1 MASRQEEKERRRRE
15 REEAEAKANA
25 SSARTKRLQIIG
37 GVIVGLVVVAVVVV
51 LLVSGG
57 GGDDKDMSA
66 ATGSASADA
75 STEVKL
81 PPRKIENLEEA
92 AKAAGCTLKTYPIE
106 GATHV
111 TTTVKYKTN
120 PPTSGDHNPTPAEDG
135 IYDPGNTPA
144 KEHYVHSLEHGRIQ
158 FQYAPG
164 SPQKTIDTL
173 VALYNEPVN
182 GSPGYHAQ
190 VFQNNTNMPSK
201 VAAVAW
207 GQLLT
212 CDELN
217 DAAIDAFRDFRER
230 YTDKGPEFIP

>member
-15 REEAEAKANA
+15 REQAEAQANA
-25 SSARTKRLQIIG
+25 SASRTKRLQIIG
-37 GVIVGLVVVAVVVV
+37 GVIVGVVVVAVVVV

-57 GGDDKDMSA
+57 GGDDKSTNA
-66 ATGSASADA
+66 ATGNASSDG
-75 STEVKL
+75 STEVTL
-81 PPRKIENLEEA
+81 PARKIENLEEA
-92 AKAAGCTLKTYPIE
+92 ARAAGCTLKTYPIE
-106 GATHV
+106 GSTHV

-120 PPTSGDHNPTPAEDG
+120 PPTSGNHNPTPAEDG
-135 IYDPGNTPA
+135 IYDPGNEPV
-144 KEHYVHSLEHGRIQ
+144 KENYVHSLEHGRIQ
-158 FQYAPG
+158 FQYAKG

-190 VFQNNTNMPSK
+190 VFENNTNMPAK

-212 CDELN
+212 CDALN